1 MTDSDWPRCKNAVAN
16 EGQRHPNYMESH
28 TVQRQC
34 LSFGFGTTGAI
45 EEKDGAELL
54 RLLSL
59 FGHLTIGKDWRLKR
73 EKPA

>member
-1 MTDSDWPRCKNAVAN
+1 
-16 EGQRHPNYMESH
+16 MESH
-28 TVQRQC
+28 TVQGQC

-59 FGHLTIGKDWRLKR
+59 SGHLTLGKDWQLKH

>member
-1 MTDSDWPRCKNAVAN
+1 
-16 EGQRHPNYMESH
+16 MESH

-45 EEKDGAELL
+45 EDKDCAELL

-59 FGHLTIGKDWRLKR
+59 FGHLTLGKDWRLKH